1 MQGLAGGIVSSV
13 AADGINTILNGG
25 KIIFPQIWQDS
36 SMDESYS
43 INFKFRSPDCDSL
56 SIYLNVLK
64 PYCKLLAL
72 AMAQQDK
79 DNING
84 YNTPFIVKAYSKGMF
99 NVDLGGI
106 ASMNVTKGAECQ
118 WNDDGLQTQIDV
130 SIDIQNLY
138 SHLAMSDYS
147 SVTNIVKNTA
157 YMDFLCN
164 MAGLNI
170 AQMEMGRRIK
180 MRLYF
185 SNMKIK
191 DIDNRIFGWFD
202 NQISNVIGRFWE
214 L

>member
-1 MQGLAGGIVSSV
+1 
-13 AADGINTILNGG
+13 
-25 KIIFPQIWQDS
+25 
-36 SMDESYS
+36 
-43 INFKFRSPDCDSL
+43 
-56 SIYLNVLK
+56 
-64 PYCKLLAL
+64 
-72 AMAQQDK
+72 
-79 DNING
+79 
-84 YNTPFIVKAYSKGMF
+84 MF

-118 WNDDGLQTQIDV
+118 WNDDGLPTQIDV

-138 SHLAMSDYS
+138 SHLAMSYYS
-147 SVTNIVKNTA
+147 NVTNIVKNTA

-185 SNMKIK
+185 STMQIK